1 MESETVQVI
10 CYRDFAEYRVD
21 FLFVNSGAPQ
31 TVQLGFPYEV
41 NPEGDSRGGLI
52 GFRAWQDG
60 APLAVTI
67 GAGPDTWQEYY
78 LHQATFPTGNTMIS
92 VSYLANP
99 TATSGTRF
107 QSLMPKEFSSIPGIM
122 AGDDKYDYWLHTGAG
137 WAGTIGTAVVRFTLA
152 DDFRGYGM
160 DVKSDYPDE
169 GGGGGYFTKPETYTK
184 IGDDTY
190 QWLFKDL
197 EPTEADDIE
206 FGFSPLFFYA
216 DEAAPAPVPAVMGPV
231 VVSVATSNPGVATT
245 DGFDVNWL
253 LLDGSPYSALGLQGQ
268 DPWIKLGIQGDT
280 KIAEI
285 RIVPGKNDAVDSF
298 GQYGRPKTVK
308 ITLSDGSSSTV
319 TLADEPSVQ
328 EFPVAGTADW
338 VQLDV
343 IDSYPGTKSAEVY
356 IADVSFA
363 NAPTPA
369 FEEFAALI
377 ATATGV
383 APSTDTSSPAT
394 TAPGSTETSAPPAT
408 SPATAGTVTTAS
420 DGQSRGIVFNTWP
433 IVLFVV
439 AGVALAAAVVMGVIL
454 VKRRG

>member
-1 MESETVQVI
+1 
-10 CYRDFAEYRVD
+10 
-21 FLFVNSGAPQ
+21 
-31 TVQLGFPYEV
+31 
-41 NPEGDSRGGLI
+41 
-52 GFRAWQDG
+52 
-60 APLAVTI
+60 
-67 GAGPDTWQEYY
+67 
-78 LHQATFPTGNTMIS
+78 
-92 VSYLANP
+92 
-99 TATSGTRF
+99 
-107 QSLMPKEFSSIPGIM
+107 M

-169 GGGGGYFTKPETYTK
+169 GGSGYFTKPETYTK

-268 DPWIKLGIQGDT
+268 DPWIKLSIQGDT

-328 EFPVAGTADW
+328 EFSVAGTADW

-343 IDSYPGTKSAEVY
+343 IDSYPGTKSSDVY

-363 NAPTPA
+363 NEPAPA
-369 FEEFAALI
+369 FETYDALI
-377 ATATGV
+377 AAVTGGTPTT
-383 APSTDTSSPAT
+383 APSTETSTPAT
-394 TAPGSTETSAPPAT
+394 AAPGSTETSVPPAT
-408 SPATAGTVTTAS
+408 SPATTGPATTAPAEQ
-420 DGQSRGIVFNTWP
+420 DRGTALTLWP
-433 IVLFVV
+433 IVLYAV
-439 AGVALAAAVVMGVIL
+439 AGAALVAAVVLGVL
-454 VKRRG
+454 LFRRRR